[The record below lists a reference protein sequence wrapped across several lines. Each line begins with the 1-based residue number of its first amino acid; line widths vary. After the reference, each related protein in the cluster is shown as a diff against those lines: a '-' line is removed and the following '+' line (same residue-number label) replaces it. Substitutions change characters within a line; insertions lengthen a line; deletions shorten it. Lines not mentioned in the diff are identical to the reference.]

1 MSLLLQ
7 LGDNTMKC
15 KTILAGMFFLIG
27 TAAAQATQLGLLS
40 PWMNS
45 GGRTTQPIGHY
56 EFCQR
61 YTDECN
67 VVSKSD
73 KPVVLTQDLWRKVIE
88 INNQVNTTIEAR
100 TDMEM
105 WGKPE
110 VWSYPTQYGDCEDYA
125 LLKRKLLQEAGVP
138 INTLLITVVRQMNGD
153 GHAVLTMRTDRGDFV
168 LDNLEP
174 RVLLWNQTEYQY
186 LKRQSTRN
194 TGVWVSIDDDR
205 QVLVGS
211 IKE

>member
-1 MSLLLQ
+1 
-7 LGDNTMKC
+7 MKC
-15 KTILAGMFFLIG
+15 KTVLAGVLFLIG
-27 TAAAQATQLGLLS
+27 TAAAQAAQFGLPS

-61 YTDECN
+61 YADECN
-67 VVSKSD
+67 IVSKSD
-73 KPVVLTQDLWRKVIE
+73 RPVVLTPDLWRKVIE
-88 INNQVNTTIEAR
+88 INNQVNTAIEAR

-110 VWSYPTQYGDCEDYA
+110 VWSYPTKYGDCEDYA
-125 LLKRKLLQEAGVP
+125 LLKRQLLQEAGVP
-138 INTLLITVVRQMNGD
+138 VNTLLITVVRQTNGD
-153 GHAVLTMRTDRGDFV
+153 GHAVLTMRTDRGDFI

-174 RVLLWNQTEYQY
+174 RVLVWNQTEYQY

-194 TGVWVSIDDDR
+194 TGVWVAIDDDR
-205 QVLVGS
+205 QILVGS

>member
-1 MSLLLQ
+1 
-7 LGDNTMKC
+7 MKC

-27 TAAAQATQLGLLS
+27 AAAAQAAQFGSPS

-61 YTDECN
+61 YADECN
-67 VVSKSD
+67 ITSKSD
-73 KPVVLTQDLWRKVIE
+73 KPVVLTPDLWRKVIE
-88 INNQVNTTIEAR
+88 INNAVNTTIEAR

-110 VWSYPTQYGDCEDYA
+110 VWSYPTKYGDCEDYA
-125 LLKRKLLQEAGVP
+125 LLKRKALQEAGVP
-138 INTLLITVVRQMNGD
+138 VNALLITVVRQTNGD
-153 GHAVLTMRTDRGDFV
+153 GHAVLTMRTDRGDFI

-174 RVLLWNQTEYQY
+174 RVLVWNQTEYQY

-205 QVLVGS
+205 QILVGS

>member
-1 MSLLLQ
+1 
-7 LGDNTMKC
+7 MKC

-27 TAAAQATQLGLLS
+27 TAAAQAAQLGLPS

-61 YTDECN
+61 YADECN

-73 KPVVLTQDLWRKVIE
+73 KPVVLTQELWRKVIE

>member
-1 MSLLLQ
+1 
-7 LGDNTMKC
+7 MKC

-27 TAAAQATQLGLLS
+27 TAVAQAAQLGLPS

-73 KPVVLTQDLWRKVIE
+73 KPVVLTQELWRKVIE

>member
-1 MSLLLQ
+1 MAFRAA
-7 LGDNTMKC
+7 
-15 KTILAGMFFLIG
+15 LAGVFLLIG
-27 TAAAQATQLGLLS
+27 MGAAQAAQTVS
-40 PWMNS
+40 PWMNV
-45 GGRTTQPIGHY
+45 GERTTQPIGHY

-61 YTDECN
+61 YTDECSI
-67 VVSKSD
+67 VSKAD
-73 KPVVLTQDLWRKVIE
+73 KPVTLTKELWGKVIE
-88 INNQVNTTIEAR
+88 INNQVNTSIEAR

-125 LLKRKLLQEAGVP
+125 LLKRKLLAEAGVP
-138 INTLLITVVRQMNGD
+138 ISDLLITVVRQTNGD
-153 GHAVLTMRTDRGDFV
+153 GHAVLTMRTDRGDFI

-174 RVLLWNQTEYQY
+174 RVLVWNQTEYQY
-186 LKRQSTRN
+186 LKRQSTRH

-211 IKE
+211 IQ

>member
-1 MSLLLQ
+1 
-7 LGDNTMKC
+7 
-15 KTILAGMFFLIG
+15 MFFLIG
-27 TAAAQATQLGLLS
+27 TAAAQAAQLGLPS

-61 YTDECN
+61 YADECN

-73 KPVVLTQDLWRKVIE
+73 KPVVLTQELWRKVIE

>member
-1 MSLLLQ
+1 
-7 LGDNTMKC
+7 
-15 KTILAGMFFLIG
+15 MFFLIG

>member
-1 MSLLLQ
+1 
-7 LGDNTMKC
+7 MKC